1 METKNTEN
9 LFNYMACCFQ
19 EEDFGRDGEVEDD
32 EDDDDDDDD
41 EGEIFKLTFF

>member
-9 LFNYMACCFQ
+9 LFNYMACFQ